1 MFNRFIRCCTLFFSF
16 FRVQFQLLYGA
27 WRVFGLPEP
36 RVSIF
41 GSARVPLDNPYAQKA
56 SKLAQRLV
64 ENNIS
69 VLTGGGPGIMEA
81 ATCGAEHNGKGH
93 GKSLGIGVRGLR
105 EPKNK
110 CLEGYIELNYFFARK
125 WLLSHYSQAF
135 IVFPGG
141 FGTLDELTEALTL
154 MQTKKLSRAPII
166 LIGVEYWDDFMVWV
180 KKEALEHGLIAK
192 EDLDL
197 FTLTD
202 DLDEAFCIVRDKCK
216 LPVND

>member
-1 MFNRFIRCCTLFFSF
+1 MFYRFTHCISLFFSF
-16 FRVQFQLLYGA
+16 FRVQFQILYGS
-27 WRVFGLPEP
+27 WKVFGLLEP

-41 GSARVPLDNPYAQKA
+41 GSARLPLDSPYALKA
-56 SKLAQRLV
+56 SKLAQRFV

-81 ATCGAEHNGKGH
+81 ASCGAEHNGKGQ

-110 CLEGYIELNYFFARK
+110 CLEHYIELDYFFARK
-125 WLLSHYSQAF
+125 WLLTHYSQAF

-141 FGTLDELTEALTL
+141 FGTVDELTEALTL
-154 MQTKKLSRAPII
+154 MQTKKLARAPII
-166 LIGVEYWDDFMVWV
+166 LIGVEYWDHFMEWV
-180 KKEALEHGLIAK
+180 KKETLEHGLIAK
-192 EDLDL
+192 EDLNL

-216 LPVND
+216 LPIND